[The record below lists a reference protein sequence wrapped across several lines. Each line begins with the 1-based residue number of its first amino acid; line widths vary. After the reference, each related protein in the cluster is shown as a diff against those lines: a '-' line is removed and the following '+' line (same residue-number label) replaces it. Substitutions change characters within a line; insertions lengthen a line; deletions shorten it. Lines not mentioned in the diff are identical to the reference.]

1 MQSPSPSDRPS
12 STSPAD
18 PGARVVA
25 APARIVQVGGLA
37 ALSVAVTAIAFALA
51 ATAFSDPIAL
61 VIAGIAAV
69 ALVGALAAHAVQRD
83 ARRLQASEEW
93 QRRLRGELMSQAAFL
108 DEVVGSLAAM
118 TSTRDAEAVLAAT
131 AEQAHRLLR
140 PDATVV
146 LVPSADGRDLRPAVA
161 RGIALGPI
169 AGLGV
174 DPASPDSLLAE
185 AAASRTPAAGP
196 VKPGGDALTKHLRPV
211 AALAVPLVVLD
222 ELHALLVLFRL
233 QGDGSFGPAEVAQAV
248 LVADFGASAAAN
260 AQLFQRVESL
270 LAQARMRESERAEL
284 SRRILSAE
292 QDERRKLS
300 LFLHDGPL
308 QAMSGIAMMLDA
320 VAEDTTEGS
329 IDSALRVL
337 ETARERQRSVIR
349 SLRELSFALEPWV
362 LRDQGFVVAVR
373 ALADEMERGHAVSVD
388 LDVDAAG
395 DLPPDDQVFLYQIVR
410 EAVQN
415 AVKHATPR
423 SVSVTVSGDP
433 GSGFEVVV
441 RDDGTGFAASPPDD
455 GLPHH
460 GMTAMRERAQILGGR
475 LKIDSVPGA
484 GTELR
489 VSLPSHD
496 HADVA

>member
-12 STSPAD
+12 SISPAD
-18 PGARVVA
+18 PGARAVA
-25 APARIVQVGGLA
+25 APTRIVQVGGLA

-51 ATAFSDPIAL
+51 DAAFSDSVAIL
-61 VIAGIAAV
+61 VAGVAAV

-83 ARRLQASEEW
+83 ARRLQTSEEW

-233 QGDGSFGPAEVAQAV
+233 QGEGTFGICSFWFIECLAKSGDVKKARFLFEKMLGYANHLGLYAEELGPSGEHLGNFPQAFTH
-248 LVADFGASAAAN
+248 LALISAAYA
-260 AQLFQRVESL
+260 L
-270 LAQARMRESERAEL
+270 
-284 SRRILSAE
+284 
-292 QDERRKLS
+292 DRKL
-300 LFLHDGPL
+300 
-308 QAMSGIAMMLDA
+308 
-320 VAEDTTEGS
+320 EG
-329 IDSALRVL
+329 
-337 ETARERQRSVIR
+337 
-349 SLRELSFALEPWV
+349 
-362 LRDQGFVVAVR
+362 
-373 ALADEMERGHAVSVD
+373 
-388 LDVDAAG
+388 
-395 DLPPDDQVFLYQIVR
+395 
-410 EAVQN
+410 
-415 AVKHATPR
+415 
-423 SVSVTVSGDP
+423 
-433 GSGFEVVV
+433 
-441 RDDGTGFAASPPDD
+441 
-455 GLPHH
+455 
-460 GMTAMRERAQILGGR
+460 
-475 LKIDSVPGA
+475 
-484 GTELR
+484 
-489 VSLPSHD
+489 
-496 HADVA
+496 

>member
-18 PGARVVA
+18 PGVRGAA

-51 ATAFSDPIAL
+51 ASAFSDPVAL
-61 VIAGIAAV
+61 VVAGVAAIAV
-69 ALVGALAAHAVQRD
+69 VGALAAHAVHRD
-83 ARRLQASEEW
+83 ARRLQESEEW
-93 QRRLRGELMSQAAFL
+93 QRRLRGELISQAAFL

-131 AEQAHRLLR
+131 AEQAHRLRR

-146 LVPSADGRDLRPAVA
+146 LVPSGGRDLRPTVA

-169 AGLGV
+169 ASLGV
-174 DPASPDSLLAE
+174 DPGSPDSLLAE

-233 QGDGSFGPAEVAQAV
+233 QGEAGFGPAEVAQAV

-320 VAEDTTEGS
+320 VAEDATEGEV
-329 IDSALRVL
+329 DSALRVL
-337 ETARERQRSVIR
+337 DTARERQRSVIR

-362 LRDQGFVVAVR
+362 LRDQGFVVAIR

-388 LDVDAAG
+388 LDVEAAG
-395 DLPPDDQVFLYQIVR
+395 ELPPDDQVFLYQIVR

-423 SVSVTVSGDP
+423 SVSVTVSGTP
-433 GSGFEVVV
+433 GGGFEVVV
-441 RDDGTGFAASPPDD
+441 RDDGTGFAVSPSDD

>member
-1 MQSPSPSDRPS
+1 M
-12 STSPAD
+12 
-18 PGARVVA
+18 
-25 APARIVQVGGLA
+25 RIVHVGGLA
-37 ALSVAVTAIAFALA
+37 TVSVAVTAIAFALA
-51 ATAFSDPIAL
+51 ASVFSDPVAL
-61 VIAGIAAV
+61 LVAGIAAI

-83 ARRLQASEEW
+83 ARRLRASEEW

-118 TSTRDAEAVLAAT
+118 TSTRDAEHVLAAT

-146 LVPSADGRDLRPAVA
+146 LVPSADGRDLRPTVA

-169 AGLGV
+169 AGIRV
-174 DPASPDSLLAE
+174 DPGSPGSLLAE
-185 AAASRTPAAGP
+185 AAASRTPAAGA
-196 VKPGGDALTKHLRPV
+196 VKPGGDALTSHLRPV
-211 AALAVPLVVLD
+211 AAMAVPLVVLD

-233 QGDGSFGPAEVAQAV
+233 RGDAGFGPAEVAQAV

-270 LAQARMRESERAEL
+270 LAQARMREAERAEL

-320 VAEDTTEGS
+320 VAEDTAEGS
-329 IDSALRVL
+329 TESALRVL

-349 SLRELSFALEPWV
+349 SRRELSFALEPWV

-395 DLPPDDQVFLYQIVR
+395 DLPADDQVFLYQIVR

-415 AVKHATPR
+415 AVKHATPQ
-423 SVSVTVSGDP
+423 SIAVSVSGDA
-433 GSGFEVVV
+433 GTGFEVVV
-441 RDDGTGFAASPPDD
+441 RDDGTGFAVSPPDD

-475 LKIDSVPGA
+475 LRIDSVPGA

>member
-12 STSPAD
+12 SISPAD
-18 PGARVVA
+18 PGARDA
-25 APARIVQVGGLA
+25 APTRIVQVGGLA

-51 ATAFSDPIAL
+51 DAAFSDPVAIL
-61 VIAGIAAV
+61 IAGVAAV

-83 ARRLQASEEW
+83 ARRLQTSEEW
-93 QRRLRGELMSQAAFL
+93 QRRLRAELMSQAAFL

-169 AGLGV
+169 ASLGV
-174 DPASPDSLLAE
+174 DPGSPDSLLAE

-196 VKPGGDALTKHLRPV
+196 VKPGGDVLTKHLRPV

-233 QGDGSFGPAEVAQAV
+233 QGEGSFGPAEVAQAV

-320 VAEDTTEGS
+320 VAEDATEGAV
-329 IDSALRVL
+329 DSALRVL
-337 ETARERQRSVIR
+337 DTARERQRSVIR

-388 LDVDAAG
+388 LDVEAAG
-395 DLPPDDQVFLYQIVR
+395 ELPPDDQVFLYQIVR

-423 SVSVTVSGDP
+423 SIMVTVSGTP

-441 RDDGTGFAASPPDD
+441 RDDGTGFAVSTSDD